1 MRLLSTIAFLGMLTL
16 ILSACGSEETAS
28 NTTANNTEV
37 KQPASVQPTT
47 STQLLAQKP
56 APETAVNSS
65 TTAQKPQNQ
74 ASSTAGLIPPT
85 NVNQRTQQ
93 VLTGRPDPFAGL
105 FAIPKPP
112 VAVQP
117 RRVVPSLPK
126 LPATSPPRPKPVVV
140 QPLKPAPLKPA
151 PLPPVI
157 PPPPPQPDLARGV
170 VVLGVIEA
178 GNQLQAIVQVPNEAT
193 SRYISEGQRLS
204 DGQVLVKRIEINAG
218 AEPLVILEQNGV
230 EVTRT
235 VGEEPV
241 QPAQNQPPQ
250 TTGAIPV
257 RSPIASSITSTQDI
271 ETKLPTAQQ
280 RTSAIPVPQLP
291 PSDPNSV
298 AQLKSLLP
306 PDPIPDATPV
316 TPDAT
321 PVTPD
326 ATPIT
331 PDATQVTPDATA
343 VTPDA
348 TPITPDTT
356 QVTSDA
362 TAVTPD
368 ATPIT
373 SDTTPP
379 SSSDSSSNEGLI
391 RKLREE
397 ELKRKLNID

>member
-16 ILSACGSEETAS
+16 ILSACGAEETAS

-37 KQPASVQPTT
+37 KQPASMQPTT

-56 APETAVNSS
+56 APETVVNSS
-65 TTAQKPQNQ
+65 TMAQNPQNQ
-74 ASSTAGLIPPT
+74 ASSTAGLIQPT

-112 VAVQP
+112 VTVP
-117 RRVVPSLPK
+117 PKKIVPSLPK
-126 LPATSPPRPKPVVV
+126 LPTASPPRPKPTKPIAV
-140 QPLKPAPLKPA
+140 QPVKPA

-257 RSPIASSITSTQDI
+257 RSPIASSISSTQDI
-271 ETKLPTAQQ
+271 ETKLATAQQ

-306 PDPIPDATPV
+306 PDPIPDTTPV

-321 PVTPD
+321 PVTSD
-326 ATPIT
+326 ATP
-331 PDATQVTPDATA
+331 VTP
-343 VTPDA
+343 
-348 TPITPDTT
+348 
-356 QVTSDA
+356 
-362 TAVTPD
+362 
-368 ATPIT
+368 
-373 SDTTPP
+373 PP